1 MKPKKLKMIDLE
13 EGPNASPSD
22 MYSEPI
28 FPFKCVSKQTIP
40 TMYQVFQDFSDS
52 KWSPGPEKVN

>member
-1 MKPKKLKMIDLE
+1 MIDLE
-13 EGPNASPSD
+13 EGANASPSD